1 MSVSPLRVLVVD
13 DSRIFRAAIAQ
24 ALASC
29 PDVKVVGSVY
39 SGEQA
44 LDFCRRSP
52 PDLITLDLHMP
63 GLTGLETLR
72 SLREGKPRSPPAPQT
87 GPQSR
92 TAEADHAPRRMPP
105 TPRPA
110 SEALPP
116 ILPNPP
122 AGPPPLNSP
131 GVLVVSTLTRAGA
144 EITLQALQAGAFD
157 FIHKP
162 EGPDPVANGRALR
175 RQLLEKISVF
185 RASRRYATP
194 TSSGSHSSASLS
206 SISIPTGSL
215 SSSSL
220 SSVSLTPPTLP
231 PAGTSAKLA
240 TNSPPRPP
248 EVRASGASHSAGT
261 ADGTSRFRAV
271 VIGASTGGPAVL
283 AQLLPQIAPHSPVP
297 VFVVTHL
304 LAGFSVFLAESLA
317 RRCPEAQVVEAGEGV
332 SAGPRQVF
340 LAPSGRHLR
349 LRTVGDRLCTALDD
363 SPPELG
369 FRPAVDVL
377 FRSAAQTL
385 RDRVLAVVL
394 TGMDRDGTQGALAI
408 RAAGGHVVVQD
419 EASSVVWG
427 MPGSVVAAGA
437 AHEIVPLAQLG
448 RTLRRHLGI
457 PSPAAPPA
465 GAR

>member
-52 PDLITLDLHMP
+52 PDLITLDLHRP

-72 SLREGKPRSPPAPQT
+72 SLGEGKPRSPPAPQT

-92 TAEADHAPRRMPP
+92 TAEADHASRRMPP

-110 SEALPP
+110 SAALPP

-194 TSSGSHSSASLS
+194 TPSGSHSSASLS

-220 SSVSLTPPTLP
+220 SSVSLTPHT
-231 PAGTSAKLA
+231 
-240 TNSPPRPP
+240 RPP
-248 EVRASGASHSAGT
+248 EVRASGATPSAGT
-261 ADGTSRFRAV
+261 AEGTSRFRAV

-283 AQLLPQIAPHSPVP
+283 AQLLPQIAQHSPVP

-304 LAGFSVFLAESLA
+304 LAGFSEFLAESLA
-317 RRCPEAQVVEAGEGV
+317 RRCPEAQVAEAGEGV

>member
-1 MSVSPLRVLVVD
+1 
-13 DSRIFRAAIAQ
+13 
-24 ALASC
+24 
-29 PDVKVVGSVY
+29 
-39 SGEQA
+39 
-44 LDFCRRSP
+44 
-52 PDLITLDLHMP
+52 
-63 GLTGLETLR
+63 
-72 SLREGKPRSPPAPQT
+72 
-87 GPQSR
+87 
-92 TAEADHAPRRMPP
+92 
-105 TPRPA
+105 
-110 SEALPP
+110 
-116 ILPNPP
+116 
-122 AGPPPLNSP
+122 
-131 GVLVVSTLTRAGA
+131 
-144 EITLQALQAGAFD
+144 
-157 FIHKP
+157 
-162 EGPDPVANGRALR
+162 
-175 RQLLEKISVF
+175 
-185 RASRRYATP
+185 
-194 TSSGSHSSASLS
+194 
-206 SISIPTGSL
+206 
-215 SSSSL
+215 
-220 SSVSLTPPTLP
+220 
-231 PAGTSAKLA
+231 
-240 TNSPPRPP
+240 
-248 EVRASGASHSAGT
+248 
-261 ADGTSRFRAV
+261 RAV

-283 AQLLPQIAPHSPVP
+283 AQLLPQIAQHSPVP
-297 VFVVTHL
+297 VCVVTHL
-304 LAGFSVFLAESLA
+304 LAGFSEFLAESLA
-317 RRCPEAQVVEAGEGV
+317 RRCPEAQVAEAGEGV